1 MILRGKKDPSP
12 TLPKLSQNDK
22 IGKSTIIES
31 EYAVCI
37 GSLRYNCTCS
47 VPVGTGRRNPGV
59 MAKAPQNACTS
70 VGYS

>member
-31 EYAVCI
+31 MLFA
-37 GSLRYNCTCS
+37 
-47 VPVGTGRRNPGV
+47 
-59 MAKAPQNACTS
+59 
-70 VGYS
+70 